1 MFSPNQVGELIV
13 GTGLATEANVTTFLA
28 SADPAELG
36 VYDAKGG
43 AVVANKPFY
52 FVQKTAGNTAKGL
65 DFEFSDKIDPAYIE
79 KVTVKAYS
87 PEVAKVVK
95 LDGFAVA
102 GVVAPQRTYE
112 IEIRVENQLSPENF
126 EHIVGYYVTGEVI
139 GSDTATTVR
148 DGLIASINK
157 NLKRRGDS
165 EFTVTAD
172 GTGILVTEKIQDNIP
187 GKIEGRKFSFV
198 VTGKV
203 FNNVSNGLNAN
214 LGFLTATVTNPG
226 FIGVGTGKFATN
238 AEWFLKGFKYDPN
251 RQWAF
256 PVDFT
261 ERVPF
266 YTSKTGTYNIVHI
279 KYFSPRKSTIVER
292 QYKVLTILVSG
303 ADNAKTN
310 AILAKI
316 RTAAPNADIDANLTV
331 SGG

>member
-43 AVVANKPFY
+43 AVAANKPFY

-65 DFEFSDKIDPAYIE
+65 DFEFSDRINPAYIE
-79 KVTVKAYS
+79 KVTVKAYAA
-87 PEVAKVVK
+87 EVAKSVK
-95 LDGFAVA
+95 VDGFSGADVI
-102 GVVAPQRTYE
+102 APKRTYE

-126 EHIVGYYVTGEVI
+126 EHIVGYYVTGEVL

-148 DGLIASINK
+148 DGLIDSINK

-165 EFTVTAD
+165 EFTVVAD
-172 GTGILVTEKIQDNIP
+172 GTGILITEKIQDNVP
-187 GKIEGRKFSFV
+187 GKIEGRKYSFT

-203 FNNVSNGLNAN
+203 FNNISNGINSN
-214 LGFLTATVTNPG
+214 LGYLTSTVVTNG
-226 FIGVGTGKFATN
+226 FIGVGTGKWATN
-238 AEWFLKGFKYDPN
+238 AEWFLKGFKYDAN
-251 RQWAF
+251 RQWSY

-261 ERVPF
+261 ERVPM
-266 YTSKTGTYNIVHI
+266 YTSKNGTYNVIHI
-279 KYFSPRKSTIVER
+279 KYFSPRKSTIIER
-292 QYKVLTILVSG
+292 QYKVLTVLVSG

-316 RTAAPNADIDANLTV
+316 RTAAPNAEIDANLAT
-331 SGG
+331 GG